1 MTTSIIILIIFVVVM
16 IIDMVIRAKWK
27 SDVKAYI
34 VEKTEQIGENSVILN
49 SSVMTNVQSSHHL
62 NKTLVEG
69 LIASNEVFTGGL
81 EETSILNIKLIED
94 FVELSDSEYKRTI
107 KQLMAEK
114 DNAVAMHLQ
123 LITAIK
129 SLKDNDRI
137 KIQYRLDSITGLKNG
152 KERKVPAAKNKNGG
166 K

>member
-1 MTTSIIILIIFVVVM
+1 MTTSIIILIIFVVVL
-16 IIDMVIRAKWK
+16 IIDMVIRAKFMSKFKNQSRESFLDTK
-27 SDVKAYI
+27 S
-34 VEKTEQIGENSVILN
+34 Q
-49 SSVMTNVQSSHHL
+49 L
-62 NKTLVEG
+62 NKHG
-69 LIASNEVFTGGL
+69 KYAGDALIEFVKEAFGITKANETFIEQLKVASN
-81 EETSILNIKLIED
+81 LNRKLIED

-129 SLKDNDRI
+129 SLKDSDRT
-137 KIQYRLDSITGLKNG
+137 KIQYRLDNITGLKNG
-152 KERKVPAAKNKNGG
+152 KERKVPATKNKNGG

>member
-16 IIDMVIRAKWK
+16 IIDMVVQEKHRDDEQFKRETFQK
-27 SDVKAYI
+27 SAMDVLFAFKDNFSQS
-34 VEKTEQIGENSVILN
+34 VRNTKTNNTDFIEQLETTSNLN
-49 SSVMTNVQSSHHL
+49 R
-62 NKTLVEG
+62 
-69 LIASNEVFTGGL
+69 
-81 EETSILNIKLIED
+81 KLIED

-123 LITAIK
+123 LITAIR
-129 SLKDNDRI
+129 SLSDNDRK
-137 KIQYRLDSITGLKNG
+137 KIQARLDKMTGLKNG
-152 KERKVPAAKNKNGG
+152 KERRVPATKNKDGG

>member
-1 MTTSIIILIIFVVVM
+1 MTTSIIILIIFVVVL

-49 SSVMTNVQSSHHL
+49 SSVMTNVESSHHHNKRAIDTLTHDFEEFIEQLKVTSNL
-62 NKTLVEG
+62 NH
-69 LIASNEVFTGGL
+69 
-81 EETSILNIKLIED
+81 KLIED
-94 FVELSDSEYKRTI
+94 FVELSDSEYKKTI

-129 SLKDNDRI
+129 SLKDSDRT
-137 KIQYRLDSITGLKNG
+137 KIQYRLDNITGLKNG
-152 KERKVPAAKNKNGG
+152 KERKVPATKNKDGG

>member
-1 MTTSIIILIIFVVVM
+1 MTTSIIILIIFVVVL
-16 IIDMVIRAKWK
+16 IIDMVIRAKFMSKFKNQSRESFLDTK
-27 SDVKAYI
+27 S
-34 VEKTEQIGENSVILN
+34 Q
-49 SSVMTNVQSSHHL
+49 L
-62 NKTLVEG
+62 NKHGKYAGDV
-69 LIASNEVFTGGL
+69 LIEFVKEAFGITKANEKFIEQLKVTSN
-81 EETSILNIKLIED
+81 LNRKLIED

-129 SLKDNDRI
+129 SLKDSDRI
-137 KIQYRLDSITGLKNG
+137 KIQYRLDNITGLKNG
-152 KERKVPAAKNKNGG
+152 KERKVPATKNKDGG

>member
-1 MTTSIIILIIFVVVM
+1 
-16 IIDMVIRAKWK
+16 
-27 SDVKAYI
+27 
-34 VEKTEQIGENSVILN
+34 
-49 SSVMTNVQSSHHL
+49 MTNVQSSHHL

-129 SLKDNDRI
+129 SLKDSDRT
-137 KIQYRLDSITGLKNG
+137 KIQYRLDNITGLKIVK
-152 KERKVPAAKNKNGG
+152 KEKFLQ
-166 K
+166 